1 MRLVI
6 GQLVNELLEHAATMF
21 VIFEL
26 IEAGARRR
34 SQRTMSPA
42 GRLVMRFRRRD
53 ELSPRV
59 RWLRFLNL
67 LFNFV
72 CRGADEAAQVSPFV
86 KQG

>member
-34 SQRTMSPA
+34 
-42 GRLVMRFRRRD
+42 
-53 ELSPRV
+53 
-59 RWLRFLNL
+59 
-67 LFNFV
+67 
-72 CRGADEAAQVSPFV
+72 
-86 KQG
+86 